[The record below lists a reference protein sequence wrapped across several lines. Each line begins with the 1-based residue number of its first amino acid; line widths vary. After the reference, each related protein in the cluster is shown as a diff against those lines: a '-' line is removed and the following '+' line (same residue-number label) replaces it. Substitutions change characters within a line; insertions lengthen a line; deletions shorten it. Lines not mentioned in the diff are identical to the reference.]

1 MELLHLK
8 YFRHV
13 AEELNVTRA
22 AERLFISQP
31 ALSATI
37 KKLERELNTT
47 LFHRKGRTISLTD
60 NGRLLLQSVEKI
72 EHELTRVQERMAR
85 NDASTETPLSLASSH
100 GRFIQLILREFLLP
114 QTAPLFN
121 SDILS
126 NRDIL
131 SGLLHQEFHFSISF
145 MELKHP
151 LITSEPIVEEEIVIT
166 YPASYSEK
174 EAITAL
180 YADATETAF
189 LFPSHNKDYNR
200 FIQLKMAELNIYAD
214 TTHYI
219 DDVSLQL
226 ALRQQRYF
234 SFVPVSVCREMGLP
248 FITDD
253 VFTVTSQL
261 YMSHATDQLTVEQAI
276 IYERIKRFLL
286 SQRTYLIK

>member
-1 MELLHLK
+1 MELLHLN

-22 AERLFISQP
+22 AERLFISQTRP
-31 ALSATI
+31 QCDDQ
-37 KKLERELNTT
+37 KLERELNTT

-100 GRFIQLILREFLLP
+100 GRFIQLILRNFSLP
-114 QTAPLFN
+114 QTGPLFN

-131 SGLLHQEFHFSISF
+131 SGCSIKNSISRSASWNSSIRS
-145 MELKHP
+145 LRANRSWKRR
-151 LITSEPIVEEEIVIT
+151 SSSPILLPIQR
-166 YPASYSEK
+166 K

-189 LFPSHNKDYNR
+189 LFPSHNK
-200 FIQLKMAELNIYAD
+200 
-214 TTHYI
+214 TTTA
-219 DDVSLQL
+219 S
-226 ALRQQRYF
+226 
-234 SFVPVSVCREMGLP
+234 SN
-248 FITDD
+248 
-253 VFTVTSQL
+253 
-261 YMSHATDQLTVEQAI
+261 
-276 IYERIKRFLL
+276 
-286 SQRTYLIK
+286 